1 MRSPLSA
8 IIRYSEELRT
18 SRVDNL
24 TAEQRAGIAQ
34 INADAVELLE
44 LAVRRLDA
52 VMQGPVADDPGGA
65 QNPASA
71 ARPAPRG

>member
-24 TAEQRAGIAQ
+24 TAEQRAGILQ
-34 INADAVELLE
+34 INAESVELLE
-44 LAVRRLDA
+44 LTVQRLAAVVRETSA
-52 VMQGPVADDPGGA
+52 VK
-65 QNPASA
+65 PASRQDA
-71 ARPAPRG
+71 LSGTPR

>member
-44 LAVRRLDA
+44 LTVQRLAAVVRETT
-52 VMQGPVADDPGGA
+52 PE
-65 QNPASA
+65 NPASRGGA
-71 ARPAPRG
+71 LSGTPR

>member
-34 INADAVELLE
+34 ISANAVELLE
-44 LAVRRLDA
+44 LKVQRLAAVVRETSAVR
-52 VMQGPVADDPGGA
+52 
-65 QNPASA
+65 PASRQDA
-71 ARPAPRG
+71 LSGTPR

>member
-44 LAVRRLDA
+44 LTVQRLAAAVRETSA
-52 VMQGPVADDPGGA
+52 VK
-65 QNPASA
+65 PASRQGA
-71 ARPAPRG
+71 LSGTPR

>member
-24 TAEQRAGIAQ
+24 TAEQRAGIVQ

-65 QNPASA
+65 QSPASA

>member
-44 LAVRRLDA
+44 LTVQRLAAVVRETTPETPASR
-52 VMQGPVADDPGGA
+52 GGA
-65 QNPASA
+65 LSGT
-71 ARPAPRG
+71 PR